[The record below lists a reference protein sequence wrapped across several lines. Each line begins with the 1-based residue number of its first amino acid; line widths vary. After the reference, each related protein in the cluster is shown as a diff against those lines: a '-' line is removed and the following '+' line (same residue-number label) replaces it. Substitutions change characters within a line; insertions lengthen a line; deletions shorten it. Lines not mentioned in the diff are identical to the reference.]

1 MAETKWYVL
10 RAISGQ
16 EKKVKTYMENELARQ
31 GVSDSVPQILIPTE
45 KIYEIRKGK
54 KVIREKNLFPGYI
67 LVEAD
72 LAGEVSHI
80 LTSTPGV
87 IGFLQANNEEVEVT
101 KVEGGKVKKTKVIV
115 KKPVPINQAEVNRIL
130 GKVDESAAVEE
141 FASVTF
147 IKGETVRVIDG
158 PFATFE
164 GTVEEIHEN
173 TKKLSVMV
181 KIFGRNT
188 PLELNYAQV
197 EKTKR
202 HFTNTS

>member
-31 GVSDSVPQILIPTE
+31 GVLDSVPQILIPTE
-45 KIYEIRKGK
+45 KIYEISKGK
-54 KVIREKNLFPGYI
+54 KVIREKTLIPGYI
-67 LVEAD
+67 IIEAD

-80 LTSTPGV
+80 LTSTPSV
-87 IGFLQANNEEVEVT
+87 IGFLQANNEEVEIT
-101 KVEGGKVKKTKVIV
+101 KIEGGKQKKTKVIV
-115 KKPVPINQAEVNRIL
+115 KKPVPISQNEVNRIL
-130 GKVDESAAVEE
+130 GKVDESAAIEE
-141 FASVTF
+141 FASVNF

-188 PLELNYAQV
+188 PLELNYSQV
-197 EKTKR
+197 EK
-202 HFTNTS
+202 

>member
-1 MAETKWYVL
+1 MAEPKWYVL

-67 LVEAD
+67 MVEAD

-87 IGFLQANNEEVEVT
+87 IGFLQANNEEIEVT

-115 KKPVPINQAEVNRIL
+115 KKPVPMSQSEVNRIL
-130 GKVDESAAVEE
+130 GKVDEAAAVEE
-141 FASVTF
+141 YASISF

-158 PFATFE
+158 PFASFE

-173 TKKLSVMV
+173 SKKLSVMV

-197 EKTKR
+197 EK
-202 HFTNTS
+202 

>member
-67 LVEAD
+67 MVEAD

-87 IGFLQANNEEVEVT
+87 IGFLQANNEEIEVT

-115 KKPVPINQAEVNRIL
+115 KKPVPMSQSEVNRIL
-130 GKVDESAAVEE
+130 GKVDEAAAVEE
-141 FASVTF
+141 YASISF
-147 IKGETVRVIDG
+147 IKGETFRVIDG
-158 PFATFE
+158 PFASFE

-173 TKKLSVMV
+173 SKKLSVMV

-197 EKTKR
+197 EK
-202 HFTNTS
+202 

>member
-1 MAETKWYVL
+1 MAENKWYVL

-31 GVSDSVPQILIPTE
+31 GLSDSVPQILIPTE

-54 KVIREKNLFPGYI
+54 KVIREKTLIPGYI
-67 LVEAD
+67 IIEAD

-80 LTSTPGV
+80 LTSTPSV

-115 KKPVPINQAEVNRIL
+115 KKPVPISQNEVNRIL
-130 GKVDESAAVEE
+130 GKVDESAAIEE
-141 FASVTF
+141 FASVNF

-197 EKTKR
+197 EK
-202 HFTNTS
+202 

>member
-87 IGFLQANNEEVEVT
+87 IGFLQANNEEIEVT

-115 KKPVPINQAEVNRIL
+115 KKPVPINQSEVNRIL

-141 FASVTF
+141 FASVNF

-197 EKTKR
+197 EK
-202 HFTNTS
+202 

>member
-31 GVSDSVPQILIPTE
+31 GLSDSVPQILIPTE

-54 KVIREKNLFPGYI
+54 KVIREKTLIPGYI
-67 LVEAD
+67 IIEAD

-80 LTSTPGV
+80 LTSTPSV
-87 IGFLQANNEEVEVT
+87 IGFLQANNEEVEIT
-101 KVEGGKVKKTKVIV
+101 KIEGGKQKKTKVIV
-115 KKPVPINQAEVNRIL
+115 KKPVPISQNEVNRIL
-130 GKVDESAAVEE
+130 GKVDESAAIEE
-141 FASVTF
+141 FASVNF

-164 GTVEEIHEN
+164 GTVEEIHKN

-197 EKTKR
+197 EK
-202 HFTNTS
+202 

>member
-67 LVEAD
+67 MVEAD

-115 KKPVPINQAEVNRIL
+115 KKHVPMSPSEVNRIL
-130 GKVDESAAVEE
+130 GKVDEAAAVEE
-141 FASVTF
+141 YASISF

-158 PFATFE
+158 PFASFE

-173 TKKLSVMV
+173 SKKLSVMV

-188 PLELNYAQV
+188 PLELNYSQV
-197 EKTKR
+197 EK
-202 HFTNTS
+202 

>member
-188 PLELNYAQV
+188 RLELNYAQV
-197 EKTKR
+197 EK
-202 HFTNTS
+202 

>member
-67 LVEAD
+67 MVEAD

-87 IGFLQANNEEVEVT
+87 IGFLQANNEEIEVT

-115 KKPVPINQAEVNRIL
+115 KKPVPMSQSEVNRIL
-130 GKVDESAAVEE
+130 GKVDEAAAVEE
-141 FASVTF
+141 YASISF

-158 PFATFE
+158 PFASFE

-173 TKKLSVMV
+173 SKKLPVMV

-197 EKTKR
+197 EK
-202 HFTNTS
+202 

>member
-16 EKKVKTYMENELARQ
+16 EKKVKTYMENELTRQ
-31 GVSDSVPQILIPTE
+31 GVIDSVPQILIPTE

-67 LVEAD
+67 MVEAD

-87 IGFLQANNEEVEVT
+87 IGFLQANNEEIEVT

-115 KKPVPINQAEVNRIL
+115 KKPVPISQSEVNRIL

-147 IKGETVRVIDG
+147 IKGQSVRVIDG

-188 PLELNYAQV
+188 PLELNYSQV
-197 EKTKR
+197 EK
-202 HFTNTS
+202 

>member
-67 LVEAD
+67 MVEAD

-87 IGFLQANNEEVEVT
+87 IGFLQANNEEIEVT

-115 KKPVPINQAEVNRIL
+115 KKPVPMSQSEVNRIL

-141 FASVTF
+141 YASISF

-158 PFATFE
+158 PFASFE

-173 TKKLSVMV
+173 SKKLSVMV

-188 PLELNYAQV
+188 PLELNYSQV
-197 EKTKR
+197 EK
-202 HFTNTS
+202 

>member
-67 LVEAD
+67 MVEAD

-87 IGFLQANNEEVEVT
+87 IGFLQTTNEEQEET
-101 KVEGGKVKKTKVIV
+101 KIEGGKTKKVKVMV
-115 KKPVPINQAEVNRIL
+115 KKPMPLSQTEVNRIL

-141 FASVTF
+141 LESVTF
-147 IKGETVRVIDG
+147 VKGEIVRVIDG
-158 PFATFE
+158 PFASFE

-173 TKKLSVMV
+173 SKKLHVMV

-188 PLELNYAQV
+188 PLELNYSQV
-197 EKTKR
+197 EK
-202 HFTNTS
+202 

>member
-16 EKKVKTYMENELARQ
+16 EKKVKTYIENELARQ
-31 GVSDSVPQILIPTE
+31 GVSESVPQILIPTE

-67 LVEAD
+67 MVEAD

-80 LTSTPGV
+80 LTSTPSV
-87 IGFLQANNEEVEVT
+87 IGFLQSTNEEQEIT
-101 KVEGGKVKKTKVIV
+101 KIEGGKTKKVKVMV
-115 KKPVPINQAEVNRIL
+115 KKPMPLSQSEVNRIL

-141 FASVTF
+141 LESINFV
-147 IKGETVRVIDG
+147 KGEVVRVIDG
-158 PFATFE
+158 PFASFE

-173 TKKLSVMV
+173 SKKLHVMV

-188 PLELNYAQV
+188 PLELNYSQV
-197 EKTKR
+197 EK
-202 HFTNTS
+202 

>member
-31 GVSDSVPQILIPTE
+31 GLSDSVPQILIPTE

-54 KVIREKNLFPGYI
+54 KVIREKTLIPGYI
-67 LVEAD
+67 IVEAD

-80 LTSTPGV
+80 LTSTPSV
-87 IGFLQANNEEVEVT
+87 IGFLQANNEEVEIT

-115 KKPVPINQAEVNRIL
+115 KKPVPISQNEVNRIL
-130 GKVDESAAVEE
+130 GKVDESAAIEE
-141 FASVTF
+141 FASVNF

-188 PLELNYAQV
+188 PLELNYSQV
-197 EKTKR
+197 EK
-202 HFTNTS
+202 

>member
-67 LVEAD
+67 MVEAD

-87 IGFLQANNEEVEVT
+87 IGFLQTTNEEQEET
-101 KVEGGKVKKTKVIV
+101 KIEGGKTKKVKVIV
-115 KKPVPINQAEVNRIL
+115 KKPMPLSQSEVNRIL

-141 FASVTF
+141 YASISF

-158 PFATFE
+158 PFASFE

-188 PLELNYAQV
+188 PLELNYSQV
-197 EKTKR
+197 EK
-202 HFTNTS
+202 

>member
-87 IGFLQANNEEVEVT
+87 IGFLQANNEEIEVT

-115 KKPVPINQAEVNRIL
+115 KKPVPINQSEVNRIL

-197 EKTKR
+197 EK
-202 HFTNTS
+202 

>member
-1 MAETKWYVL
+1 
-10 RAISGQ
+10 
-16 EKKVKTYMENELARQ
+16 MENELARQ
-31 GVSDSVPQILIPTE
+31 GVLDSVPQILIPTE

-115 KKPVPINQAEVNRIL
+115 KKPVPINQSEVNRIL

-197 EKTKR
+197 EK
-202 HFTNTS
+202 

>member
-54 KVIREKNLFPGYI
+54 KVIRKKNLFPGYI

-87 IGFLQANNEEVEVT
+87 IGFLQANNEEIEVT

-197 EKTKR
+197 EK
-202 HFTNTS
+202 

>member
-67 LVEAD
+67 MVEAD

-87 IGFLQANNEEVEVT
+87 IGFLQTTNEEQEET
-101 KVEGGKVKKTKVIV
+101 KIEGGKSKKVKVIV
-115 KKPVPINQAEVNRIL
+115 KKPMPLSQSEVNRIL

-141 FASVTF
+141 YASISF

-188 PLELNYAQV
+188 PLELNYSQV
-197 EKTKR
+197 EK
-202 HFTNTS
+202 

>member
-87 IGFLQANNEEVEVT
+87 IGFLQANNEEIEVT

-115 KKPVPINQAEVNRIL
+115 KKPVPINQSEVNRIL

-188 PLELNYAQV
+188 PLELNYSQV
-197 EKTKR
+197 EK
-202 HFTNTS
+202 

>member
-31 GVSDSVPQILIPTE
+31 GLSDSVPQILIPTE

-54 KVIREKNLFPGYI
+54 KVIREKTLIPGYI
-67 LVEAD
+67 IIEAD

-80 LTSTPGV
+80 LTSTPSV
-87 IGFLQANNEEVEVT
+87 IGFLQANNEEVEIT

-115 KKPVPINQAEVNRIL
+115 KKPVPISQSEVNRIL
-130 GKVDESAAVEE
+130 GKVDESAAIEE
-141 FASVTF
+141 FASVNF

-197 EKTKR
+197 EK
-202 HFTNTS
+202 

>member
-31 GVSDSVPQILIPTE
+31 GLSDSVPQILIPTE

-54 KVIREKNLFPGYI
+54 KVIREKTLIPGYI
-67 LVEAD
+67 IIEAD

-80 LTSTPGV
+80 LTSTPSV

-101 KVEGGKVKKTKVIV
+101 KVEGGKVKKTKIIV
-115 KKPVPINQAEVNRIL
+115 KKPVPISQSEVNRIL
-130 GKVDESAAVEE
+130 GKVDESAAIEE
-141 FASVTF
+141 FASVNF

-197 EKTKR
+197 EK
-202 HFTNTS
+202 

>member
-31 GVSDSVPQILIPTE
+31 GVIDSVPQILIPTE

-67 LVEAD
+67 MVEAD

-87 IGFLQANNEEVEVT
+87 IGFLQTTNEEQEET
-101 KVEGGKVKKTKVIV
+101 KIEGGKTKKVKVIV
-115 KKPVPINQAEVNRIL
+115 KKPMPLSQSEVNRIL

-141 FASVTF
+141 YASISF

-158 PFATFE
+158 PFASFE

-188 PLELNYAQV
+188 PLELNYSQV
-197 EKTKR
+197 EK
-202 HFTNTS
+202 

>member
-31 GVSDSVPQILIPTE
+31 GVLDSVPQILIPTE

-101 KVEGGKVKKTKVIV
+101 NVEGGKVKKTKVIV
-115 KKPVPINQAEVNRIL
+115 KKPVPINQSEVNRIL

-197 EKTKR
+197 EK
-202 HFTNTS
+202 

>member
-67 LVEAD
+67 MVEAD

-87 IGFLQANNEEVEVT
+87 IGFLQANNEEIEVT

-115 KKPVPINQAEVNRIL
+115 KKPVPMSQSEVNRIL
-130 GKVDESAAVEE
+130 GKVDEAAAVEE
-141 FASVTF
+141 YASISF

-158 PFATFE
+158 PFASFE

-173 TKKLSVMV
+173 SKKLSVMV

-197 EKTKR
+197 EK
-202 HFTNTS
+202 

>member
-67 LVEAD
+67 MVEAD

-87 IGFLQANNEEVEVT
+87 IGFLQANNEEIEVT
-101 KVEGGKVKKTKVIV
+101 KVEGGKAKKTKVIV
-115 KKPVPINQAEVNRIL
+115 KKPVPMSQSEVNRIL
-130 GKVDESAAVEE
+130 GKVDEAAAVEE
-141 FASVTF
+141 YASISF

-158 PFATFE
+158 PFASFE

-173 TKKLSVMV
+173 SKKLSVMV

-188 PLELNYAQV
+188 PLELNYSQV
-197 EKTKR
+197 EK
-202 HFTNTS
+202 

>member
-31 GVSDSVPQILIPTE
+31 GVSDAVPQILIPTE

-67 LVEAD
+67 MVEAD

-87 IGFLQANNEEVEVT
+87 IGFLQTTNEVIEEE
-101 KVEGGKVKKTKVIV
+101 KIEGGKTKKVKVNV
-115 KKPVPINQAEVNRIL
+115 KRPMPINQAEVNRIL
-130 GKVDESAAVEE
+130 GKVDESAAIEE

-147 IKGETVRVIDG
+147 IKGETVHVIDG

-164 GTVEEIHEN
+164 GTIEEIHEN
-173 TKKLSVMV
+173 SKKLSVMV

-188 PLELNYAQV
+188 PLELNYSQV
-197 EKTKR
+197 EK
-202 HFTNTS
+202 

>member
-1 MAETKWYVL
+1 MADTKWYVL

-31 GVSDSVPQILIPTE
+31 GLSDSVPQILIPTE

-54 KVIREKNLFPGYI
+54 KVIREKTLIPGYI
-67 LVEAD
+67 IIEAD

-80 LTSTPGV
+80 LTSTPSV

-101 KVEGGKVKKTKVIV
+101 KVEGGKVKKTKIIV
-115 KKPVPINQAEVNRIL
+115 KKPVPISQSEVNRIL
-130 GKVDESAAVEE
+130 GKVDESAAIEE
-141 FASVTF
+141 FASVNF

-197 EKTKR
+197 EK
-202 HFTNTS
+202 

>member
-31 GVSDSVPQILIPTE
+31 GVLDSVPQILIPTE

-67 LVEAD
+67 MVEAD

-115 KKPVPINQAEVNRIL
+115 KKPVPMSQSEVNRIL
-130 GKVDESAAVEE
+130 GKVDEAAAVEE
-141 FASVTF
+141 YASISF

-158 PFATFE
+158 PFASFE

-188 PLELNYAQV
+188 PLELNYSQV
-197 EKTKR
+197 EK
-202 HFTNTS
+202 

>member
-31 GVSDSVPQILIPTE
+31 GVLDSVPQILIPTE

-141 FASVTF
+141 FASITF

-188 PLELNYAQV
+188 PLELNYSQV
-197 EKTKR
+197 EK
-202 HFTNTS
+202 

>member
-31 GVSDSVPQILIPTE
+31 GLSDSVPQILIPTE

-54 KVIREKNLFPGYI
+54 KVIREKTLIPGYI
-67 LVEAD
+67 IIEAD

-80 LTSTPGV
+80 LTSTPSV
-87 IGFLQANNEEVEVT
+87 IGFLQANNEEVEIT

-115 KKPVPINQAEVNRIL
+115 KKPVPISQNEVNRIL
-130 GKVDESAAVEE
+130 GKVDESAAIEE
-141 FASVTF
+141 FASVNF

-197 EKTKR
+197 EK
-202 HFTNTS
+202 

>member
-67 LVEAD
+67 MVEAD

-87 IGFLQANNEEVEVT
+87 IGFLQANNEEIEIT
-101 KVEGGKVKKTKVIV
+101 KVEGGKVKKTKVTV
-115 KKPVPINQAEVNRIL
+115 KKPVPMSQSEVNRIL
-130 GKVDESAAVEE
+130 GKVDEAAAVEE
-141 FASVTF
+141 YASISF

-158 PFATFE
+158 PFASFE

-173 TKKLSVMV
+173 SKKLSVMV

-188 PLELNYAQV
+188 PLELNYSQV
-197 EKTKR
+197 VK
-202 HFTNTS
+202 

>member
-16 EKKVKTYMENELARQ
+16 EKKVKTYIENELARQ
-31 GVSDSVPQILIPTE
+31 GLSDSVPQILIPTE

-54 KVIREKNLFPGYI
+54 KVIREKTLIPGYI
-67 LVEAD
+67 IIEAD

-80 LTSTPGV
+80 LTSTPSV
-87 IGFLQANNEEVEVT
+87 IGFLQANNEEVEIT

-115 KKPVPINQAEVNRIL
+115 KKPVPISQSEVNRIL
-130 GKVDESAAVEE
+130 GKVDESAAIEE
-141 FASVTF
+141 FATVNF

-197 EKTKR
+197 EK
-202 HFTNTS
+202 

>member
-67 LVEAD
+67 MVEAD

-197 EKTKR
+197 EK
-202 HFTNTS
+202 

>member
-16 EKKVKTYMENELARQ
+16 EKKVKTYIENELARQ
-31 GVSDSVPQILIPTE
+31 GLSDSVPQILIPTE

-54 KVIREKNLFPGYI
+54 KVIREKTLIPGYI
-67 LVEAD
+67 IIEAD

-80 LTSTPGV
+80 LTSTPSV
-87 IGFLQANNEEVEVT
+87 IGFLQANNEEVEIT

-115 KKPVPINQAEVNRIL
+115 KKPVPISQSEVNRIL
-130 GKVDESAAVEE
+130 GKVDESAAIEE
-141 FASVTF
+141 FATVNF

-188 PLELNYAQV
+188 PLEFNYAQL
-197 EKTKR
+197 EK
-202 HFTNTS
+202 

>member
-1 MAETKWYVL
+1 MAEIKWYVL

-67 LVEAD
+67 MVEAD

-87 IGFLQANNEEVEVT
+87 IGFLQANNEEIEVT

-115 KKPVPINQAEVNRIL
+115 KKPVPMSQSEVNRIL
-130 GKVDESAAVEE
+130 GKVDEAAAVEE
-141 FASVTF
+141 YASISF

-158 PFATFE
+158 PFASFE

-173 TKKLSVMV
+173 SKKLSVMV

-188 PLELNYAQV
+188 PLELNYSQV
-197 EKTKR
+197 EK
-202 HFTNTS
+202 

>member
-1 MAETKWYVL
+1 
-10 RAISGQ
+10 
-16 EKKVKTYMENELARQ
+16 MENELARQ

-67 LVEAD
+67 MVEAD

-87 IGFLQANNEEVEVT
+87 IGFLQTNNEEIEET
-101 KVEGGKVKKTKVIV
+101 KIEGGKTKKVKVIV
-115 KKPVPINQAEVNRIL
+115 KKPMPINQAEVNRIL

-141 FASVTF
+141 YASISF

-173 TKKLSVMV
+173 SKKLSVMV

-197 EKTKR
+197 EK
-202 HFTNTS
+202 